1 MDKTIIRKDKT
12 LAGIL
17 SFLMPGLGQIY
28 AGSTV
33 RGIVWFVIYCVLLV
47 IAFTTGM
54 IFLFLFLL
62 TVLCIW
68 DAVNEAEIHN
78 KAIDIAEKI

>member
-1 MDKTIIRKDKT
+1 MDKTIIKKDKT

-33 RGIVWFVIYCVLLV
+33 RGIVWFLIYFGILVATVMDGIFFFVLLT
-47 IAFTTGM
+47 AM
-54 IFLFLFLL
+54 FLS
-62 TVLCIW
+62 IW

-78 KAIDIAEKI
+78 KGLVK